1 MLVNVAIVEDSQDDS
16 NKLND
21 FLRLYE
27 NENGIQFKISKFY
40 DAFSFLEQYTPT
52 FDIIFM
58 DIELGKE
65 NGIEISRKMREKD
78 QDVLLI
84 FETNIAK
91 FALKGYEVEAMDYM
105 LKPITYP
112 MLCLRLNKAIEYLK
126 KTMVGGEINIELP
139 NGLRRILVS
148 KLMYIEAQKHNLI
161 FHTTSGNIEARGS
174 IKNVE
179 KDLPKGKFAKCNNG
193 TIVNLSMIQ
202 GVVKNE
208 CLIGGDS
215 LQIAR
220 TRKKAFQDAFMDYLM
235 NNRGA

>member
-1 MLVNVAIVEDSQDDS
+1 M
-16 NKLND
+16 
-21 FLRLYE
+21 RLYE

-65 NGIEISRKMREKD
+65 NGIEIARKMRGED
-78 QDVLLI
+78 QDVGVV
-84 FETNIAK
+84 FEMIVAK
-91 FALKGYEVEAMDYM
+91 YALKGYEVEAMDYM

-179 KDLPKGKFAKCNNG
+179 KDLPKGKFARCNNG
-193 TIVNLSMIQ
+193 TVVNLSMIQ